1 MLSTTILLVIM
12 LYILECWRVKNQP
25 TRYTLPEK
33 QYRIIQPDFK
43 VKW

>member
-1 MLSTTILLVIM
+1 MLGTLILLCIM
-12 LYILECWRVKNQP
+12 LYILECWRVKHQP
-25 TRYTLPEK
+25 KRYALPEK